1 MPPMDDSM
9 GMEDPSMGG
18 DMNSM
23 PPMGE
28 DPTQDP
34 NAMGGDMPQDP
45 SAMGD
50 DGSMGDIPQQGQDQD
65 DDEIMNIINSLSIED
80 KAAVEKYAKSMVD
93 DSSDNSSNDS
103 MPTESRY
110 RSIKSVIDETISS
123 YLYDDD
129 DEEEYSIV
137 GTNEADPFENK
148 ISNESPIAVA
158 VMGKKEGDTVL
169 VESPNGSFSVKIVK
183 VA

>member
-28 DPTQDP
+28 DPT
-34 NAMGGDMPQDP
+34 MGADQ
-45 SAMGD
+45 SMGD
-50 DGSMGDIPQQGQDQD
+50 DGSMDDMPQQGQDQD

-103 MPTESRY
+103 MPMESRY

-129 DEEEYSIV
+129 DDEEERMQKLPKEYKGFKS
-137 GTNEADPFENK
+137 PFK
-148 ISNESPIAVA
+148 SPY
-158 VMGKKEGDTVL
+158 E
-169 VESPNGSFSVKIVK
+169 
-183 VA
+183 

>member
-1 MPPMDDSM
+1 MDSMPPMDDSI

-34 NAMGGDMPQDP
+34 SAMGADQ
-45 SAMGD
+45 SMGD
-50 DGSMGDIPQQGQDQD
+50 DGSMDDMPQQGQDQD

-80 KAAVEKYAKSMVD
+80 KAAVEKYAKSMTD

-103 MPTESRY
+103 MPMESRY
-110 RSIKSVIDETISS
+110 RSIKPVIDETINS

-129 DEEEYSIV
+129 DDEEERMQKLPKEYKGFKS
-137 GTNEADPFENK
+137 PFK
-148 ISNESPIAVA
+148 SPY
-158 VMGKKEGDTVL
+158 E
-169 VESPNGSFSVKIVK
+169 
-183 VA
+183 

>member
-1 MPPMDDSM
+1 MDSIPPMDDSM

-28 DPTQDP
+28 DPTQDHS
-34 NAMGGDMPQDP
+34 AMGADQ
-45 SAMGD
+45 SMGD
-50 DGSMGDIPQQGQDQD
+50 DGSMDDMPQQGQDQD

-80 KAAVEKYAKSMVD
+80 KAAVEKYAKSMTD
-93 DSSDNSSNDS
+93 DSSENSSNDS
-103 MPTESRY
+103 MPMESRY

-129 DEEEYSIV
+129 DDEEERMQKLPKEYKGFKS
-137 GTNEADPFENK
+137 PFK
-148 ISNESPIAVA
+148 SPY
-158 VMGKKEGDTVL
+158 E
-169 VESPNGSFSVKIVK
+169 
-183 VA
+183 

>member
-1 MPPMDDSM
+1 MDSIPPMDDSM

-129 DEEEYSIV
+129 DEEERTQKLPKEYKGFKS
-137 GTNEADPFENK
+137 PFK
-148 ISNESPIAVA
+148 SPY
-158 VMGKKEGDTVL
+158 E
-169 VESPNGSFSVKIVK
+169 
-183 VA
+183 

>member
-1 MPPMDDSM
+1 MDSMPPMDDSM

-34 NAMGGDMPQDP
+34 SAMGADQ
-45 SAMGD
+45 SMGD
-50 DGSMGDIPQQGQDQD
+50 DGSMDDMPQQGQDQD

-80 KAAVEKYAKSMVD
+80 KAAVEKYAKSMTD

-103 MPTESRY
+103 MPMESRY

-129 DEEEYSIV
+129 DEEERMQKLPKEYKGFNS
-137 GTNEADPFENK
+137 PFK
-148 ISNESPIAVA
+148 SPY
-158 VMGKKEGDTVL
+158 E
-169 VESPNGSFSVKIVK
+169 
-183 VA
+183 

>member
-18 DMNSM
+18 DTNSM

-28 DPTQDP
+28 DPTIGADQ
-34 NAMGGDMPQDP
+34 
-45 SAMGD
+45 SMGD
-50 DGSMGDIPQQGQDQD
+50 DGSMDDMPQQGQDQD

-103 MPTESRY
+103 MPMESRY

-129 DEEEYSIV
+129 DDEEERMQKLPKEYKGFKS
-137 GTNEADPFENK
+137 PFK
-148 ISNESPIAVA
+148 SPY
-158 VMGKKEGDTVL
+158 E
-169 VESPNGSFSVKIVK
+169 
-183 VA
+183 

>member
-9 GMEDPSMGG
+9 GMEDPSMGV

-50 DGSMGDIPQQGQDQD
+50 DGSMGDMPQQGQDQDDD

-93 DSSDNSSNDS
+93 DDSSDNSSNDS
-103 MPTESRY
+103 MPMESRY
-110 RSIKSVIDETISS
+110 RSIKPVIDETISS

-129 DEEEYSIV
+129 DDEEERMQKLPKEYKGFKS
-137 GTNEADPFENK
+137 PFK
-148 ISNESPIAVA
+148 SPY
-158 VMGKKEGDTVL
+158 E
-169 VESPNGSFSVKIVK
+169 
-183 VA
+183 

>member
-28 DPTQDP
+28 DPT
-34 NAMGGDMPQDP
+34 MGADQ
-45 SAMGD
+45 SMGD
-50 DGSMGDIPQQGQDQD
+50 DGSMDDMPQQGQDQD

-103 MPTESRY
+103 MPMESRY
-110 RSIKSVIDETISS
+110 RSIKPVIDETINS

-129 DEEEYSIV
+129 DDEEERMQKLPKEYKGFKS
-137 GTNEADPFENK
+137 PFK
-148 ISNESPIAVA
+148 SPY
-158 VMGKKEGDTVL
+158 E
-169 VESPNGSFSVKIVK
+169 
-183 VA
+183 

>member
-1 MPPMDDSM
+1 MDSMPPMDDSI

-34 NAMGGDMPQDP
+34 SAMGADQ
-45 SAMGD
+45 SMGD
-50 DGSMGDIPQQGQDQD
+50 DGSMDDMPQQGQKQD
-65 DDEIMNIINSLSIED
+65 DDEILNIINSLSIED
-80 KAAVEKYAKSMVD
+80 KAAVEKYAKSMTD

-103 MPTESRY
+103 MPMESRY

-129 DEEEYSIV
+129 DDEEERMQKLPKEYKGFNS
-137 GTNEADPFENK
+137 PFK
-148 ISNESPIAVA
+148 SPY
-158 VMGKKEGDTVL
+158 E
-169 VESPNGSFSVKIVK
+169 
-183 VA
+183 

>member
-9 GMEDPSMGG
+9 GTEDPSMGG

-28 DPTQDP
+28 DPT
-34 NAMGGDMPQDP
+34 MGADQSMV
-45 SAMGD
+45 D
-50 DGSMGDIPQQGQDQD
+50 DGSMDDMPQQGQDQD
-65 DDEIMNIINSLSIED
+65 DDEIMDIINSLSIED
-80 KAAVEKYAKSMVD
+80 KAAVEKYAKSMAD

-103 MPTESRY
+103 MPMESRY

-129 DEEEYSIV
+129 NEEERMQKLPKEYKGFKS
-137 GTNEADPFENK
+137 PFK
-148 ISNESPIAVA
+148 SPY
-158 VMGKKEGDTVL
+158 E
-169 VESPNGSFSVKIVK
+169 
-183 VA
+183 

>member
-1 MPPMDDSM
+1 MPPMDDSI

-28 DPTQDP
+28 DPT
-34 NAMGGDMPQDP
+34 MGADQ
-45 SAMGD
+45 SMGD
-50 DGSMGDIPQQGQDQD
+50 DGSMDDMPQQGQDQD

-103 MPTESRY
+103 MPMESRY

-129 DEEEYSIV
+129 DDEEERIQKLPKEYKGFKS
-137 GTNEADPFENK
+137 PFK
-148 ISNESPIAVA
+148 SPY
-158 VMGKKEGDTVL
+158 E
-169 VESPNGSFSVKIVK
+169 
-183 VA
+183 

>member
-1 MPPMDDSM
+1 MPPMDDSI

-34 NAMGGDMPQDP
+34 SAMGAGQ
-45 SAMGD
+45 SMGD
-50 DGSMGDIPQQGQDQD
+50 DGSMDDMPQQGQNQD

-80 KAAVEKYAKSMVD
+80 KAAVEKYAKSMTD

-103 MPTESRY
+103 MPMESRY

-129 DEEEYSIV
+129 DDEEERMQKLPKEYKGFNS
-137 GTNEADPFENK
+137 PFK
-148 ISNESPIAVA
+148 SPY
-158 VMGKKEGDTVL
+158 E
-169 VESPNGSFSVKIVK
+169 
-183 VA
+183 

>member
-9 GMEDPSMGG
+9 GMEDPSMGV

-28 DPTQDP
+28 DPTIGADQ
-34 NAMGGDMPQDP
+34 
-45 SAMGD
+45 SIGD
-50 DGSMGDIPQQGQDQD
+50 DGSMDDMPQQGQDQD

-93 DSSDNSSNDS
+93 DSSDNSPNDS
-103 MPTESRY
+103 MPMESRY

-123 YLYDDD
+123 YLYDDND
-129 DEEEYSIV
+129 DEEERMQKLPKEYKGFKS
-137 GTNEADPFENK
+137 PFK
-148 ISNESPIAVA
+148 SPY
-158 VMGKKEGDTVL
+158 E
-169 VESPNGSFSVKIVK
+169 
-183 VA
+183 

>member
-9 GMEDPSMGG
+9 GMEDPSMGV

-28 DPTQDP
+28 DPTIGADQ
-34 NAMGGDMPQDP
+34 
-45 SAMGD
+45 SMGD
-50 DGSMGDIPQQGQDQD
+50 DGSMDDMPQQGQDQD

-103 MPTESRY
+103 MPMESRY

-129 DEEEYSIV
+129 DDEEERIQKLPKEYKGFKS
-137 GTNEADPFENK
+137 PFK
-148 ISNESPIAVA
+148 SPY
-158 VMGKKEGDTVL
+158 E
-169 VESPNGSFSVKIVK
+169 
-183 VA
+183 

>member
-1 MPPMDDSM
+1 MDSMPPMDDSI
-9 GMEDPSMGG
+9 GIEDPSMGG

-34 NAMGGDMPQDP
+34 SAMGADQ
-45 SAMGD
+45 SMGD
-50 DGSMGDIPQQGQDQD
+50 DGSMDDMPQQGQNQD

-80 KAAVEKYAKSMVD
+80 KAAVEKYAKSMTD

-103 MPTESRY
+103 MPMESRY

-129 DEEEYSIV
+129 DDEEERMQKLPKEYKGFNS
-137 GTNEADPFENK
+137 PFK
-148 ISNESPIAVA
+148 SPY
-158 VMGKKEGDTVL
+158 E
-169 VESPNGSFSVKIVK
+169 
-183 VA
+183 

>member
-1 MPPMDDSM
+1 MDSIPPMDDSM

-23 PPMGE
+23 PPMEE

-34 NAMGGDMPQDP
+34 SAMGADQ
-45 SAMGD
+45 SMGD
-50 DGSMGDIPQQGQDQD
+50 DGSMDDMPQQGQDQD

-80 KAAVEKYAKSMVD
+80 KAAVEKYAKSMTD
-93 DSSDNSSNDS
+93 DSSDNSSNDN
-103 MPTESRY
+103 MPMESRY

-129 DEEEYSIV
+129 DEEERMQKLPKEYKGFNS
-137 GTNEADPFENK
+137 PFK
-148 ISNESPIAVA
+148 SPY
-158 VMGKKEGDTVL
+158 E
-169 VESPNGSFSVKIVK
+169 
-183 VA
+183 

>member
-1 MPPMDDSM
+1 MGSMPPMDDSM

-23 PPMGE
+23 PPMEE
-28 DPTQDP
+28 DPTIGADQ
-34 NAMGGDMPQDP
+34 
-45 SAMGD
+45 SMGD
-50 DGSMGDIPQQGQDQD
+50 DGSMDDMPQQGQNQD

-103 MPTESRY
+103 MPMESRY

-129 DEEEYSIV
+129 DDEEERMQKLPKEYKGFKS
-137 GTNEADPFENK
+137 PFK
-148 ISNESPIAVA
+148 SPY
-158 VMGKKEGDTVL
+158 E
-169 VESPNGSFSVKIVK
+169 
-183 VA
+183 

>member
-1 MPPMDDSM
+1 MPPMDDSI
-9 GMEDPSMGG
+9 GMEEPSMGV

-28 DPTQDP
+28 DPTIGADQ
-34 NAMGGDMPQDP
+34 
-45 SAMGD
+45 SMGD
-50 DGSMGDIPQQGQDQD
+50 DGSMDDIPQQGQDQD

-103 MPTESRY
+103 MPMESRY
-110 RSIKSVIDETISS
+110 RSIKPVIDETISS

-129 DEEEYSIV
+129 DDEEERMQKLPKEYKGFKS
-137 GTNEADPFENK
+137 PFK
-148 ISNESPIAVA
+148 SPY
-158 VMGKKEGDTVL
+158 E
-169 VESPNGSFSVKIVK
+169 
-183 VA
+183 

>member
-1 MPPMDDSM
+1 MGSMPPMDDSM

-28 DPTQDP
+28 DPT
-34 NAMGGDMPQDP
+34 MGADQ
-45 SAMGD
+45 SMGD
-50 DGSMGDIPQQGQDQD
+50 DGSMDDMPQQGQDQD

-103 MPTESRY
+103 MPMESRY

-129 DEEEYSIV
+129 DDEEERMQKLPKEYKGFKS
-137 GTNEADPFENK
+137 PFK
-148 ISNESPIAVA
+148 SPY
-158 VMGKKEGDTVL
+158 E
-169 VESPNGSFSVKIVK
+169 
-183 VA
+183 

>member
-9 GMEDPSMGG
+9 ETEDPSMS
-18 DMNSM
+18 DDINSM

-28 DPTQDP
+28 DPT
-34 NAMGGDMPQDP
+34 MGADQ
-45 SAMGD
+45 SMGD
-50 DGSMGDIPQQGQDQD
+50 DGSMDDMPQQGQDQD

-103 MPTESRY
+103 MPMESRY

-129 DEEEYSIV
+129 DDEEERMQKLPKEYKGFKS
-137 GTNEADPFENK
+137 PFK
-148 ISNESPIAVA
+148 SPY
-158 VMGKKEGDTVL
+158 E
-169 VESPNGSFSVKIVK
+169 
-183 VA
+183 

>member
-9 GMEDPSMGG
+9 GMEDPSMGV

-34 NAMGGDMPQDP
+34 
-45 SAMGD
+45 SAMGADQSMD
-50 DGSMGDIPQQGQDQD
+50 DMPQQGQDQD

-103 MPTESRY
+103 MPMESRY
-110 RSIKSVIDETISS
+110 RSIKPVIDETINS

-129 DEEEYSIV
+129 DDEEERMQKLPKEYKGFKS
-137 GTNEADPFENK
+137 PFK
-148 ISNESPIAVA
+148 SPY
-158 VMGKKEGDTVL
+158 E
-169 VESPNGSFSVKIVK
+169 
-183 VA
+183 

>member
-1 MPPMDDSM
+1 MDSMPPMDDSM

-28 DPTQDP
+28 DPT
-34 NAMGGDMPQDP
+34 MGADQ
-45 SAMGD
+45 SMGD
-50 DGSMGDIPQQGQDQD
+50 DGIMDDMPQQGQDQD

-103 MPTESRY
+103 MPMESRY

-129 DEEEYSIV
+129 DDEEERMQKLPKEYKGFKS
-137 GTNEADPFENK
+137 PFK
-148 ISNESPIAVA
+148 SPY
-158 VMGKKEGDTVL
+158 E
-169 VESPNGSFSVKIVK
+169 
-183 VA
+183 